1 MASQPTM
8 IIAKI
13 TMENKKNQNLREIVT
28 EGVHIREVEGKE
40 SRIITGCA
48 IVFNTETTLYTYDD
62 KEYRELILPEAV
74 PQSLL
79 DESDIKMTMF
89 HNRELILARS
99 NKGKGTLRYSRDDK
113 GVYFEFEAP
122 NTVDGDKA
130 LALVRSGDL
139 SGCSFA
145 FTIRDWD
152 TFEDVEVRKEGDTTI
167 VLSKIREIAEIRDF
181 TIAADPA
188 YPTTEVKARCR
199 EMLGAAD
206 AECGAKDA
214 AAETKQ
220 PVTGEREIAALRHR
234 LAVRNR

>member
-1 MASQPTM
+1 
-8 IIAKI
+8 
-13 TMENKKNQNLREIVT
+13 MENKEKQNLREIVT
-28 EGVHIREVEGKE
+28 EGVHIREHDGEDKE
-40 SRIITGCA
+40 SRTITGCA
-48 IVFNTETTLYTYDD
+48 IVFNTETTLFTVGK
-62 KEYRELILPEAV
+62 KEYRELILPEAI

-79 DESDIKMTMF
+79 DNSDIKMTMF

-99 NKGKGTLRYSRDDK
+99 NKGKGTLRYTRDDK

-122 NTVDGDKA
+122 DTVDGDKA

-145 FTIRDWD
+145 FTIKDWD
-152 TFEDVEVRKEGDTTI
+152 TYANTESRTEGEKII

-199 EMLGAAD
+199 ELLGEVVDEHKAD
-206 AECGAKDA
+206 DTTEDTKKKGA
-214 AAETKQ
+214 
-220 PVTGEREIAALRHR
+220 REIAAIRHR
-234 LAVRNR
+234 LALRNR